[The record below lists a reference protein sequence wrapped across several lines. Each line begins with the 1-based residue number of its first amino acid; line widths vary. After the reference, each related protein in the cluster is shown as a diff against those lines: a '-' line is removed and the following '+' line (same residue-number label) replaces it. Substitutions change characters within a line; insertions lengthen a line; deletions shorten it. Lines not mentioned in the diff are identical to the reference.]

1 MILFMKAQ
9 FLIAVEYRKSFY
21 QCIYY
26 LSFHYQKKIPE
37 ISYRKSRRRNLALQF
52 NRSNKLVYK
61 PVES

>member
-37 ISYRKSRRRNLALQF
+37 IYRKSRRRNLALQF

-61 PVES
+61 PAGS